1 MNINGIF
8 DNKFKRTILTR
19 IILFC
24 IFSFCLV
31 YFLIIPSV
39 RSIKQKS
46 QEMIRQKVVL
56 DQTLNKKSNS
66 EIVKSKSKNFEER
79 ISAIDSNFMKRG
91 DELNLIKIL
100 ETIATQNGV
109 TQTIS
114 PTISKDVSENLFYV
128 MNLKLNITG
137 SFKNVLNYI
146 QSIESSQYYINITS
160 INMVKSQQKP
170 SDDQNS
176 QNLSAVSCTISAETY
191 WK

>member
-8 DNKFKRTILTR
+8 DNKFKKTILTK

-66 EIVKSKSKNFEER
+66 EIVKSKSKDFEER

-137 SFKNVLNYI
+137 SFKNVLSYVRN
-146 QSIESSQYYINITS
+146 IESLQYYINITS
-160 INMVKSQQKP
+160 INIVKSEQKL
-170 SDDQNS
+170 SDDQNL
-176 QNLSAVSCTISAETY
+176 QNLSTVSCTIVAETY